1 MLLVAWCV
9 QSLNASINNMIG
21 DRKMATTKLSDLSES
36 KKAQVRKAL
45 AGGNTQAQVA
55 DKFGLSVASV
65 RRINGYVEPA
75 KRNGQG
81 VAEKPAKASGK
92 KAGERFNAESFGS
105 KPTAKAPAKTVT
117 KPPKVKVDKGVGV
130 VDIAVV
136 KAAELHR
143 WLSDVQPFRG
153 YDDTLPMLTGTHVE
167 WDGKRFLAATTDRF
181 TLGIS
186 RLDVP
191 ETGVSNGLGEAD
203 FMLEAKDVASILRI
217 AKTAKR
223 DSDWRHVTIS
233 RVGEIPAGCTV
244 PTFTYRFTFFS
255 GETLTVK
262 PFDVEFPKFKQLIPS
277 GEPVARALSAFT
289 VDYLAKFAKVTTDRV
304 RRIQLYSFDDNEFG
318 GAKPTVALIGDN
330 FIGLIMPVRCE
341 DAKWVK
347 PGWIA

>member
-1 MLLVAWCV
+1 
-9 QSLNASINNMIG
+9 
-21 DRKMATTKLSDLSES
+21 MATTTLSSLSES

-75 KRNGQG
+75 KRNGQA
-81 VAEKPAKASGK
+81 VTQKPAKASGDK
-92 KAGERFNAESFGS
+92 PAAKSTTVNDLGGQKPKAQ
-105 KPTAKAPAKTVT
+105 PAKAPAKAVKAPKTPKTV
-117 KPPKVKVDKGVGV
+117 VDKGIGV

-136 KAAELHR
+136 KAVELHR

-181 TLGIS
+181 TMGIS

-191 ETGVSNGLGEAD
+191 ETGVANGLEDAD
-203 FMLEAKDVASILRI
+203 FMLAPNDVASILRI
-217 AKTAKR
+217 AKTARK
-223 DSDWRHVTIS
+223 DADWRHVTIS
-233 RVGEIPAGCTV
+233 RVGVIQAGSTAV
-244 PTFTYRFTFFS
+244 PPTFTYRFKFFS
-255 GETLTVK
+255 GETLEVK
-262 PFDVEFPKFKQLIPS
+262 PFDVEFPKFKQLLPT

-289 VDYLAKFAKVTTDRV
+289 VDYLAKFAKVANDRSG
-304 RRIQLYSFDDNEFG
+304 RIKLYSFDDNEFG
-318 GAKPTVALIGDN
+318 GARPTMVLIGDN

-341 DAKWVK
+341 DAKWSK
-347 PGWIA
+347 PGWVK